1 MGRIIKVGDGFLKT
15 TLSKAIINAQYGD
28 TILIENINIS
38 KETMTSFEIPKGM
51 NIKITSADNTNK
63 TLYGFNFLI
72 KGSLSLSNV
81 NFNNDNN
88 TVVFAI
94 ENGSLILENIYFQHF
109 YNVFEKGPIYNE
121 NGHLYIKNSITFC
134 PHYSFNGT
142 NVIENSTI
150 YGGTRSS
157 QSKWHI
163 SNCLMYNNYLR
174 YQWTIKEKSEMHIID
189 SKTIAHTNLC
199 PKDDTSPII
208 SINSNSFL
216 YLDNTYMDFND
227 PSDSK
232 KKLLIQVTNNG
243 MVKTNNSEVTKLGLG
258 SGATLKGNSLKS
270 SSIAITDNSTINIGK
285 LTLGNKFNERMYF
298 RLHNSKGEVQ
308 ELNSNL
314 KNVELYLLNS
324 NLAIHNNIPNNFKVL
339 LQDKNSSIKSSQE
352 INTINLFED
361 KKTTEKPKKI
371 VIKESSNET
380 EKSVEEKES
389 NPIEKLNNLIG
400 LSNAKKQAKDFINVH
415 VVNEIKKKKG
425 IRVGDNSLHSVYKG
439 NPGTGKTT
447 VARLIA
453 QILSQEKV
461 IKKDLLVEVTRQD
474 LVAGFVGQ
482 TAIKTE
488 KILKS
493 ALGGVL
499 FIDEAY
505 TLYSK
510 SENDYG
516 IEAIETILKFMEDN
530 RDNIMIIFAGYPKE
544 MDELM
549 RINPGLESRIK
560 NEIIFDDYTIAEL
573 CLIGK
578 TLLTEYEFNKDVYED
593 KLKEVFKKQ
602 RINSNA
608 RFVRNFNDEI
618 IKNQSNRLFEEDVI
632 ETEYNI
638 IRDIDITSI

>member
-1 MGRIIKVGDGFLKT
+1 
-15 TLSKAIINAQYGD
+15 
-28 TILIENINIS
+28 
-38 KETMTSFEIPKGM
+38 
-51 NIKITSADNTNK
+51 
-63 TLYGFNFLI
+63 
-72 KGSLSLSNV
+72 
-81 NFNNDNN
+81 
-88 TVVFAI
+88 
-94 ENGSLILENIYFQHF
+94 
-109 YNVFEKGPIYNE
+109 
-121 NGHLYIKNSITFC
+121 
-134 PHYSFNGT
+134 
-142 NVIENSTI
+142 
-150 YGGTRSS
+150 
-157 QSKWHI
+157 
-163 SNCLMYNNYLR
+163 
-174 YQWTIKEKSEMHIID
+174 
-189 SKTIAHTNLC
+189 
-199 PKDDTSPII
+199 
-208 SINSNSFL
+208 
-216 YLDNTYMDFND
+216 
-227 PSDSK
+227 
-232 KKLLIQVTNNG
+232 
-243 MVKTNNSEVTKLGLG
+243 
-258 SGATLKGNSLKS
+258 
-270 SSIAITDNSTINIGK
+270 
-285 LTLGNKFNERMYF
+285 MYF